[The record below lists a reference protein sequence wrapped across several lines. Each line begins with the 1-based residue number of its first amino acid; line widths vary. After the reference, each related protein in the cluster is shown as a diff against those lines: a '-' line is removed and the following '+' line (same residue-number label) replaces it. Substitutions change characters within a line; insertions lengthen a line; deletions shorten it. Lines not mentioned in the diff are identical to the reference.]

1 MFVGIGRSAAR
12 SLHSS
17 SARCKYSLARP
28 RSPTFS
34 AHRPDVT
41 RTVRSREYWHA
52 SLSGEVAVEE
62 HEVLAEHV
70 EAVTCRWCSASD
82 HIEVVPRPEFG
93 GPSQE
98 APGDG
103 GV

>member
-1 MFVGIGRSAAR
+1 MAV
-12 SLHSS
+12 SLPDESS
-17 SARCKYSLARP
+17 RLRCGHCGNLTR
-28 RSPTFS
+28 F
-34 AHRPDVT
+34 DVT

-62 HEVLAEHV
+62 QEVLAERV

-82 HIEVVPRPEFG
+82 HVEVVSRPEFG

-98 APGDG
+98 TPGDG

>member
-1 MFVGIGRSAAR
+1 MSR
-12 SLHSS
+12 SLPDESS
-17 SARCKYSLARP
+17 RLRCGQCGNLTR
-28 RSPTFS
+28 F
-34 AHRPDVT
+34 DVT

-70 EAVTCRWCSASD
+70 ETVTCRWCSASD
-82 HIEVVPRPEFG
+82 HVEVVPRPEFG

>member
-1 MFVGIGRSAAR
+1 M
-12 SLHSS
+12 
-17 SARCKYSLARP
+17 
-28 RSPTFS
+28 
-34 AHRPDVT
+34 
-41 RTVRSREYWHA
+41 
-52 SLSGEVAVEE
+52 EE

-82 HIEVVPRPEFG
+82 HIEVVPRPELG
-93 GPSQE
+93 GPSHE